1 MSSNKKVKVATHMA
15 DLIKPRKKYFYP
27 CYCVRCKGTEVDSRT
42 QERHTKDKRLWKS
55 KDSRK
60 NQSNAIAARKQKKYS
75 IPSDVPSIKKR
86 KRDSSSHLDR
96 NSYHGT
102 SLNLNLEK
110 SKSSSRFHDP
120 APDLI
125 EDENNDNDDY
135 YPDYP
140 DEDNNSNDDEYYADD
155 DNNSDDDDHYEEENE
170 DDTNWEGFFASP
182 QIDNDDDEIFI
193 MEGLNDCIDT
203 EIIIWLFKFQQRF

>member
-1 MSSNKKVKVATHMA
+1 MSSNKKVKVATHVA

-27 CYCVRCKGTEVDSRT
+27 YYCVRCKGTEVDSRI
-42 QERHTKDKRLWKS
+42 QERHTKDKKLWKS

-75 IPSDVPSIKKR
+75 IPSDVPLDVPSIKKR

-96 NSYHGT
+96 NSHHGT

-110 SKSSSRFHDP
+110 SKSSLRFYDL

-140 DEDNNSNDDEYYADD
+140 DDDNNSNDDEYYADD
-155 DNNSDDDDHYEEENE
+155 DNNSDDDEYYADDDNNSDDNDHYGEENE
-170 DDTNWEGFFASP
+170 DNTNWKEGF
-182 QIDNDDDEIFI
+182 
-193 MEGLNDCIDT
+193 
-203 EIIIWLFKFQQRF
+203 